1 MISPVAAQA
10 LLPPETP
17 VLLVP
22 GVGPAQ
28 ALPPGQRG
36 GPGGQ
41 RAGQRV
47 SQEDIT
53 GGGAGVFPGQ
63 HIQHGGLHFR
73 LLGHRGAFLA
83 ANHGGLGGE
92 LVVHRDLLASL
103 DSLTPGGC
111 RGHRGGERPLTGH
124 WGLTAA
130 RPQFPGDGRGGG
142 ETALLRQREVAGLV
156 DRPRLLDVVID
167 CWQLAAPL
175 PQPGL
180 SLAAGDG
187 AVDQTSLGQERSSQ
201 QCGVAVLA
209 GETGVGGVPVLTL
222 VAHLSCRRKHYKT
235 LLSPSQSSSQLTLI
249 HPDGFPAGV
258 AVLSEHAV
266 EAGEAVRPALPHDVP
281 LAAQVSV
288 ALEAGEVFHV
298 PGSTLGFGALVG
310 ENYLKQNINLE
321 KLPSATPLF
330 RLSTL

>member
-28 ALPPGQRG
+28 ALPPGERR

-63 HIQHGGLHFR
+63 NIQQGGLHFR
-73 LLGHRGAFLA
+73 LLRHRGAFLA

-130 RPQFPGDGRGGG
+130 RPQFPADGRGGG

-187 AVDQTSLGQERSSQ
+187 AVDQTSLGQERSAQ
-201 QCGVAVLA
+201 QGGVAVLA

-235 LLSPSQSSSQLTLI
+235 LLSPSQSS
-249 HPDGFPAGV
+249 
-258 AVLSEHAV
+258 
-266 EAGEAVRPALPHDVP
+266 
-281 LAAQVSV
+281 
-288 ALEAGEVFHV
+288 
-298 PGSTLGFGALVG
+298 
-310 ENYLKQNINLE
+310 
-321 KLPSATPLF
+321 
-330 RLSTL
+330 LSTHLDPPRWFPRRRRSTQRTCSRSR